1 VHDRPRAARVAIV
14 QRAVRRYRRGFFD
27 GLRDE
32 LARDGTRLA
41 LFHSNPSPEDDP
53 RPDALEVPWAVH
65 LPRRNLAVG
74 SRGLLWQPF
83 HPALRSADLVIVEQ
97 AADLPLNYRLLVRQR
112 LGGPRVAMYGHGR
125 NFGGD
130 PSRLA
135 EAVKRRTSVEAHWW
149 FAYTERSA
157 AVVAE
162 LGYPS
167 ERVTVVDN
175 TIDTEE
181 LTADL
186 RWARSG
192 AARALREEL
201 ELGEGPVGLFL
212 GTLRTDKRLD
222 LLLDACGQVVAERP
236 DFHLLVVGGGAA
248 QAELEARAAGL
259 PWVHVLGPRF
269 GRDRA
274 AALSAADVTL
284 IPGAVGLG
292 VIDSIV
298 AGTPLITSGDSA
310 HGPEIAYLRDG
321 DNGRLVTG
329 GSDPP
334 RYAAAILE
342 VLDDPAL
349 HGRLVAGCARDAD
362 RYTIGAMVARF
373 ADGVRRALTAPR
385 R

>member
-27 GLRDE
+27 GLRAE
-32 LARDGTRLA
+32 LARDGTQLA
-41 LFHSNPSPEDDP
+41 LFHSNLAPEDDP
-53 RPDALEVPWAVH
+53 RPDALEIPWAVH

-74 SRGLLWQPF
+74 SRGLLWQPA

-125 NFGGD
+125 NFGDD
-130 PSRLA
+130 PSPLA
-135 EAVKRRTSVEAHWW
+135 EAVKRWTSKQAHWW

-157 AVVAE
+157 AVVAD
-162 LGYPS
+162 LGYPPD
-167 ERVTVVDN
+167 RITVVN
-175 TIDTEE
+175 NAIDTEE
-181 LTADL
+181 LTSDL
-186 RWARSG
+186 RWARAG
-192 AARALREEL
+192 AVRALRDEFA
-201 ELGEGPVGLFL
+201 LGDGPVGLFL
-212 GTLRTDKRLD
+212 GTLRADKRLD
-222 LLLDACGQVVAERP
+222 LLVAACERVIAQRP

-248 QAELEARAAGL
+248 QVELEERSASL
-259 PWVHVLGPRF
+259 PWLHVLGPRF
-269 GRDRA
+269 GKERA
-274 AALSAADVTL
+274 AALAAADVTL

-298 AGTPLITSGDSA
+298 AGTPLITSADSA

-329 GSDPP
+329 GGDPS
-334 RYAAAILE
+334 RYAAAVLE
-342 VLDDPAL
+342 VLGDPGL
-349 HGRLVAGCARDAD
+349 RQRLVAGCAEDAD
-362 RYTIGAMVARF
+362 RYTIGAMVDRF
-373 ADGVRRALTAPR
+373 AGGVRRALAAPR

>member
-27 GLRDE
+27 RLRDE

-41 LFHSNPSPEDDP
+41 LFHSNLTPEDDP
-53 RPDALEVPWAVH
+53 RPDALEIPWAVH
-65 LPRRNLAVG
+65 LPRRNVALG
-74 SRGLLWQPF
+74 SRGLLWQPY
-83 HPALRSADLVIVEQ
+83 HRALRSADLVVVEQ

-125 NFGGD
+125 NFGED
-130 PSRLA
+130 PSRLG
-135 EAVKRRTSVEAHWW
+135 EAVKRRISREAHWW

-157 AVVAE
+157 AVVAD
-162 LGYPS
+162 LGYPP
-167 ERVTVVDN
+167 ERVTVVN
-175 TIDTEE
+175 NAIDTDE

-186 RWARSG
+186 RWARAG
-192 AARALREEL
+192 AARALRDEL
-201 ELGEGPVGLFL
+201 AIGDGPVGLFL
-212 GTLRTDKRLD
+212 GTLRGDKRLD
-222 LLLDACGQVVAERP
+222 LLLAAGERIVAERP

-248 QAELEARAAGL
+248 QGELEARSPAL
-259 PWVHVLGPRF
+259 PWLHVLGPRF

-274 AALSAADVTL
+274 TALAVADVTL

-298 AGTPLITSGDSA
+298 AGAPLITSADSP
-310 HGPEIAYLRDG
+310 HGPEIAYLNDG

-329 GSDPP
+329 GGDPS
-334 RYAAAILE
+334 RYAAAVLE
-342 VLDDPAL
+342 VLGDQAL
-349 HGRLVAGCARDAD
+349 LWHLVAGCERDAG
-362 RYTIGAMVARF
+362 RYTIDAMVARF
-373 ADGVRRALTAPR
+373 ADGIRRALAAPR